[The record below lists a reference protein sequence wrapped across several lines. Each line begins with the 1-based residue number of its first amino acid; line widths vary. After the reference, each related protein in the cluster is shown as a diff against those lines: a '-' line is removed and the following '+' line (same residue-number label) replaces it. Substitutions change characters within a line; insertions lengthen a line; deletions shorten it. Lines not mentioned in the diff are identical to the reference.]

1 MLINKSGYCFKSK
14 LSLFSLLIASSISS
28 GLHAAPELSASQI
41 ATTFETDTYA
51 NEDLSIYNTYSGDP
65 QSPQKLELRSMGGD
79 ESATYDL
86 FVLNY
91 RGYMV
96 NINIPRAK
104 KLLNACNS
112 PKCKERKMAMSN
124 NSEFNNAEEERP
136 DPWRDSFS
144 KKDAD
149 KNGLSDDAEQEAK
162 SGNRHAQL
170 FIGKALYE
178 SPQAEKKRIGLNWI
192 YLAAQQKHN
201 EARFL
206 IGEAY
211 EKGDVFKADSKAAL
225 HWYREILLDETAS
238 ISKSAEIK
246 ERAKERIDAL
256 TKTSSVTVEAKK
268 YTKVSLPTISRHHK
282 VSQACDAAMMALKIQ
297 TATGHNYNDLKSASA
312 ETITNIFASN
322 IRSENHGYVNDLGWS
337 CNDSSKPDVVLT
349 RMFESISPY
358 PKHAEISWH
367 INSKT
372 NMVRLKKQTSF

>member
-144 KKDAD
+144 KKDTD

-170 FIGKALYE
+170 FIGKTLYE

-268 YTKVSLPTISRHHK
+268 HTKVSSPIISRRHK
-282 VSQACDAAMMALKIQ
+282 ASQACDAAMMALKIQ
-297 TATGHNYNDLKSASA
+297 TATGHDYNDLKSASA

-322 IRSENHGYVNDLGWS
+322 IRSENHGYVNDLGWN
-337 CNDSSKPDVVLT
+337 CNDSSKQDVVLT
-349 RMFESISPY
+349 RIFESISPY

>member
-144 KKDAD
+144 KKDTD

-170 FIGKALYE
+170 FIGKTLYE

-268 YTKVSLPTISRHHK
+268 HTKASSSIISRRHK
-282 VSQACDAAMMALKIQ
+282 ASQACDAAMMALKIQ
-297 TATGHNYNDLKSASA
+297 TATGHDYNDLKSASA
-312 ETITNIFASN
+312 ETITSIFASN
-322 IRSENHGYVNDLGWS
+322 IKSENHGYVNDLGWN
-337 CNDSSKPDVVLT
+337 CNDSNKPDVVLT

>member
-1 MLINKSGYCFKSK
+1 
-14 LSLFSLLIASSISS
+14 LLVASSISS

-51 NEDLSIYNTYSGDP
+51 NEDLAIYNTYSGDP

-96 NINIPRAK
+96 NINMPRAK

-124 NSEFNNAEEERP
+124 NSAFNNAEEEKP

-149 KNGLSDDAEQEAK
+149 KNGLSDDAEQEAN

-170 FIGKALYE
+170 FIGKILYG
-178 SPQAEKKRIGLNWI
+178 SPQIEKKRVGLNWI

-211 EKGDVFKADSKAAL
+211 EKGDVFKVDRKAAL

-238 ISKSAEIK
+238 ISKSTDIK

-256 TKTSSVTVEAKK
+256 TKTSSVAVETKK
-268 YTKVSLPTISRHHK
+268 YTHVSLSNTGNNRNMDSL
-282 VSQACDAAMMALKIQ
+282 CDGAMKALKIQ
-297 TATGHNYNDLKSASA
+297 TATGHDYKDLKSASA
-312 ETITNIFASN
+312 ETITNVFVSN
-322 IRSENHGYVNDLGWS
+322 VKAENYGYVNDLGWS
-337 CNDSSKPDVVLT
+337 CNSSNNSEILLT
-349 RMFESISPY
+349 RTFETISPY
-358 PKHAEISWH
+358 PKHAAISWSV
-367 INSKT
+367 NRKT
-372 NMVRLKKQTSF
+372 NMVSLKKHTSF